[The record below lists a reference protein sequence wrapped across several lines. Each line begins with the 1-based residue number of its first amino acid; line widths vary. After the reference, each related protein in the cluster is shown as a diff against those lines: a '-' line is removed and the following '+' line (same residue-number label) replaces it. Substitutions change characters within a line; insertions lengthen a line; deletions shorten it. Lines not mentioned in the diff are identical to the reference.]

1 MNYKILFILFLFIL
15 SACKIDTINSSKIK
29 YNQNKYE
36 NKGFALIYS
45 DELLKKKIIK
55 KKIDDR
61 SLFIYHD
68 YLNKGTKVKITN
80 LINKKSLVAQVDKK
94 IKNINFY
101 NSVLSKRIFTELE
114 IDISQPYVEIVEIK
128 NNSVFIAK
136 KTKTFDEEKKVANKA
151 PVEEISI
158 KNLNSNT
165 KSKNKPGLNKP
176 FLFSIKIAD
185 FYFEENA
192 INLRDRIISETLIK
206 NVKILK
212 KTKNKHRVY
221 IGPYRNINSLQNKFY
236 SINNL
241 GFENIEI
248 LRHEDI

>member
-1 MNYKILFILFLFIL
+1 MNYKFLFFFLLFIL
-15 SACKIDTINSSKIK
+15 SGCKIDTVNSSKIK

-45 DELLKKKIIK
+45 EELLEKKILK

-61 SLFIYHD
+61 SLSIYHD

-94 IKNINFY
+94 IKNIDFY

-114 IDISQPYVEIVEIK
+114 IEISQPYIEIVEIK

-136 KTKTFDEEKKVANKA
+136 KTKIFEEEKKVANKA

-158 KNLNSNT
+158 KNLNSKT
-165 KSKNKPGLNKP
+165 KTKTKPRLNNP
-176 FLFSIKIAD
+176 FLFAIKIAD

-221 IGPYRNINSLQNKFY
+221 IGPYRNINSLQNNFY

>member
-1 MNYKILFILFLFIL
+1 MNYKILFILLLFIL

-45 DELLKKKIIK
+45 DELLKKKVIK

-61 SLFIYHD
+61 SLSIYHD
-68 YLNKGTKVKITN
+68 YLNRGTKVKITN

-128 NNSVFIAK
+128 NNSIFIAK
-136 KTKTFDEEKKVANKA
+136 KQKHLMRKKK
-151 PVEEISI
+151 
-158 KNLNSNT
+158 L
-165 KSKNKPGLNKP
+165 
-176 FLFSIKIAD
+176 
-185 FYFEENA
+185 
-192 INLRDRIISETLIK
+192 LIK
-206 NVKILK
+206 HPLK
-212 KTKNKHRVY
+212 K
-221 IGPYRNINSLQNKFY
+221 
-236 SINNL
+236 
-241 GFENIEI
+241 
-248 LRHEDI
+248 